1 MYLTQTSKLYTLSPT
16 TTCIV
21 FFRQTCSQRATNCT
35 IHGITNDRT
44 TGRVSINMEC
54 GSLKTW
60 VFCLHHVICI
70 KIKKIKKKKYSK
82 TLNRPIAIQP
92 IWKHSLDII
101 FFIIKP
107 TFANLWKPT
116 QDIFMCKWIV
126 SVKLTLLENGQLISA
141 TLTKADPAPAPHPP
155 PRLKFSKDSDSI

>member
-1 MYLTQTSKLYTLSPT
+1 MYLTQTGKLYTLSPT

-21 FFRQTCSQRATNCT
+21 FFRQTCSQRVKTVQYT
-35 IHGITNDRT
+35 GSPMT

-60 VFCLHHVICI
+60 FFCLHHVICI
-70 KIKKIKKKKYSK
+70 KIKKKLKRKKYSK
-82 TLNRPIAIQP
+82 TLNRPIAFQP
-92 IWKHSLDII
+92 IWKHTLDII

-126 SVKLTLLENGQLISA
+126 SVKLTLLENGQLVLLEQKRIQRWRPS
-141 TLTKADPAPAPHPP
+141 PP
-155 PRLKFSKDSDSI
+155 PPV